1 MGYRI
6 HHVLLLNLPE
16 SDACSSLSS
25 SSRSTSSMD
34 VSLSIFWWL
43 ALNDQVNIWNIK
55 SSGSNIS
62 GNEYTEFVL
71 FESSESNFSLIL
83 SNISVHNFYLT
94 SNFLGEQ
101 ETVGLNFG
109 GAKDDTLS
117 KSSVN
122 NKHIGKGLHSVVVR
136 AADRD
141 MVDILLCF
149 SFEIFCEID
158 DFPSWVEIVTSQ
170 TGDPR
175 RNGSWKQHEL
185 CWRFAVLFDGLK
197 KCINILFEAH
207 IEHGVGFVENEGLK
221 TSEVQVAS
229 VHVVKDSTCRAD
241 QDINAFS

>member
-83 SNISVHNFYLT
+83 GNISVHNFNLAC
-94 SNFLGEQ
+94 NLLGKQ
-101 ETVGLNFG
+101 ETVGFNFG
-109 GAKDDTLS
+109 GAEDDGLS
-117 KSSVN
+117 DTSINDKN
-122 NKHIGKGLHSVVVR
+122 ICQGLHSVVVR
-136 AADRD
+136 ATDRD
-141 MVDILLCF
+141 MVDILLSF
-149 SFEIFCEID
+149 SFKIFSEINH
-158 DFPSWVEIVTSQ
+158 FPRWIEIV
-170 TGDPR
+170 
-175 RNGSWKQHEL
+175 L
-185 CWRFAVLFDGLK
+185 A
-197 KCINILFEAH
+197 
-207 IEHGVGFVENEGLK
+207 
-221 TSEVQVAS
+221 
-229 VHVVKDSTCRAD
+229 
-241 QDINAFS
+241 